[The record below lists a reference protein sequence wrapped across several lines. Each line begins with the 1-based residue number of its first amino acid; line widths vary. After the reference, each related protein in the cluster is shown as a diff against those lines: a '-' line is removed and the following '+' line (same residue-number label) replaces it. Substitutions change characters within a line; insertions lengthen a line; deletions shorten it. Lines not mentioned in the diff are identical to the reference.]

1 MNQTRFRF
9 LIASTFFAAG
19 IAAVSVYS
27 CEKES
32 ITPGLSRTNADVEIK
47 KVVMPADFCGELISK
62 PVLDSHGAIVAESMI
77 YNTDKY
83 LIVSVYAQ
91 NGRYIEDVY
100 MNISK
105 TFDEIPLTDWGDPQ
119 YNSFNFKIIGKKL
132 CNIRTF
138 QVPLKQVP
146 RTAMITLMAEVRPLI
161 PTSMSEKEA
170 SRLSQS
176 WIEGKIYGGEQKG
189 RAFMHIYTYCSGT
202 VPVDPDLVS
211 AN

>member
-1 MNQTRFRF
+1 MNHTRFRF

-27 CEKES
+27 CEKENF
-32 ITPGLSRTNADVEIK
+32 TPGLSSTTTDVENK

-62 PVLDSHGAIVAESMI
+62 PVLDGHGSVVAESMI

-83 LIVSVYAQ
+83 LIVSIYAQ

-100 MNISK
+100 MNICK
-105 TFDEIPLTDWGDPQ
+105 TFDEIPLNDWGNPLYD
-119 YNSFNFKIIGKKL
+119 SFNFKILGKKL

-146 RTAMITLMAEVRPLI
+146 RTAMISVMAEVRPLI
-161 PTSMSEKEA
+161 PTSISDKQE
-170 SRLSQS
+170 SRVSRA
-176 WIEGKIYGGEQKG
+176 WIEGKIYGGDQKG
-189 RAFMHIYTYCSGT
+189 RAFMHTYTYCPGS

-211 AN
+211 SN

>member
-1 MNQTRFRF
+1 MNHTRFRF

-27 CEKES
+27 CEKENF
-32 ITPGLSRTNADVEIK
+32 TPGLSSTTDDVEIK

-62 PVLDSHGAIVAESMI
+62 PVLDAHGSVVAESMI

-83 LIVSVYAQ
+83 LIVSIYAQ

-100 MNISK
+100 MNICK
-105 TFDEIPLTDWGDPQ
+105 TFDEIPMNDWGNPLYD
-119 YNSFNFKIIGKKL
+119 SFNFKILGKKL

-146 RTAMITLMAEVRPLI
+146 RTAMISVMAEVRPLI
-161 PTSMSEKEA
+161 PTSMSDKQD
-170 SRLSQS
+170 SRVSRA
-176 WIEGKIYGGEQKG
+176 WIEGKIYGGDQKG
-189 RAFMHIYTYCSGT
+189 RVFMHSYTYCPGT

-211 AN
+211 SN

>member
-1 MNQTRFRF
+1 MNHTRFRF

-27 CEKES
+27 CEKENF
-32 ITPGLSRTNADVEIK
+32 TPGLSSKNNDVEIK

-62 PVLDSHGAIVAESMI
+62 PVLDAHGSVLAESMI

-83 LIVSVYAQ
+83 LIVSIYAQ

-100 MNISK
+100 MNICK
-105 TFDEIPLTDWGDPQ
+105 TFDEIPLNDWGNPLYD
-119 YNSFNFKIIGKKL
+119 SFNFKILGKKL

-146 RTAMITLMAEVRPLI
+146 RTAMISVMAEVRPLI
-161 PTSMSEKEA
+161 PTSMSDKQE
-170 SRLSQS
+170 SRVSKA
-176 WIEGKIYGGEQKG
+176 WIEGKIYGGDQKG
-189 RAFMHIYTYCSGT
+189 RVFMHSYTYCPGT

-211 AN
+211 SN

>member
-1 MNQTRFRF
+1 MNHSNFRF

-27 CEKES
+27 CEKEN
-32 ITPGLSRTNADVEIK
+32 ITPGLSSTSNGVEIK
-47 KVVMPADFCGELISK
+47 KVVMPADFCGELINK
-62 PVLDSHGAIVAESMI
+62 PVLDAHGSVVAESMI

-83 LIVSVYAQ
+83 LTVSIYAQ

-105 TFDEIPLTDWGDPQ
+105 TFDEIPLTDWGTPKFG
-119 YNSFNFKIIGKKL
+119 SFNFKIIGKKL

-138 QVPLKQVP
+138 QIPLKQVP
-146 RTAMITLMAEVRPLI
+146 RTAMITVMAEVRPII
-161 PTSMSEKEA
+161 PTSSSDKEESHIA
-170 SRLSQS
+170 QA
-176 WIEGKIYGGEQKG
+176 WIEGKIYGGDEIG
-189 RAFMHIYTYCSGT
+189 RVFMHSYTYCPGT